1 MSAEKGAE
9 GLIIGVITLGYGK
22 LEELKDQSK
31 EGGAAAA
38 AWAIKQSLASQ
49 GTVSR
54 K

>member
-1 MSAEKGAE
+1 
-9 GLIIGVITLGYGK
+9 LGYSK
-22 LEELKDQSK
+22 LVELEDQAK

-49 GTVSR
+49 GTVSP